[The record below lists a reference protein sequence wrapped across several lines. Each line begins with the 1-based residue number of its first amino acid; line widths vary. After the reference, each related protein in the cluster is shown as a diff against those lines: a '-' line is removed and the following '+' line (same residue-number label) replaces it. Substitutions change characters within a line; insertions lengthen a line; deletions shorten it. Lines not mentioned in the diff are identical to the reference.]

1 MDKEGK
7 TVKIA
12 LKCTCISAVRG
23 RESKKETDAKERERG
38 RGSALAKTM
47 RLFDD
52 SPEKLLIR
60 Q

>member
-23 RESKKETDAKERERG
+23 RESKKETDGKERERERDCAG
-38 RGSALAKTM
+38 QNNAAFRRLA
-47 RLFDD
+47 
-52 SPEKLLIR
+52 
-60 Q
+60 